1 MFFALKD
8 NSLLFLYTLKSIYM
22 LVIEC
27 AHQTYI
33 DTYSIFAAIYL
44 WKNAFLKWTVIV
56 ADLHVV
62 R

>member
-1 MFFALKD
+1 
-8 NSLLFLYTLKSIYM
+8 M

-44 WKNAFLKWTVIV
+44 WKNAFLKWTVIE
-56 ADLHVV
+56 ADLHDVDI
-62 R
+62 RI